1 MHDPR
6 DILSAIAVNVSADIT
21 AIFYA
26 FSKKGTKELTEKEPN
41 PYKASGCQG
50 PKITRNG
57 FSEKI
62 R

>member
-50 PKITRNG
+50 P
-57 FSEKI
+57 
-62 R
+62 